1 MILPLC
7 FGHAG
12 GALVLWQGLRVHGN
26 QMSAI
31 LILGIDPGLN
41 RCGWGLVASE
51 GARLSHVAHG
61 IITPKAQ
68 QQLASRLLCLFEELG
83 AVIDRHN
90 PHEVAVEETFVNNNA
105 RAALALGQ
113 ARGVA
118 LAAAA
123 RRGVLVAE
131 YSPAT
136 IKKAI
141 VGSGSADKT
150 QIAFMVRR
158 LLPTAGD
165 VSADAA
171 DALGVALCHA
181 AHGGF
186 KRKVGG

>member
-1 MILPLC
+1 
-7 FGHAG
+7 
-12 GALVLWQGLRVHGN
+12 
-26 QMSAI
+26 MSAL

-51 GARLSHVAHG
+51 GSRMSHVAHG
-61 IITPKAQ
+61 VITPKPQ
-68 QQLASRLLCLFEELG
+68 QQLASRLSCLFEELCV
-83 AVIDRHN
+83 VIETHR
-90 PHEVAVEETFVNNNA
+90 PHEAAVEETFVNSNA

-123 RRGVLVAE
+123 RTGIDVAE

-136 IKKAI
+136 IKKAV
-141 VGSGSADKT
+141 VGSGSADKA

-158 LLPTAGD
+158 LLPTAGA
-165 VSADAA
+165 VTADAA

-186 KRKVGG
+186 RRRAGG

>member
-1 MILPLC
+1 
-7 FGHAG
+7 
-12 GALVLWQGLRVHGN
+12 
-26 QMSAI
+26 MSVV
-31 LILGIDPGLN
+31 LILGVDPGLN

-51 GARLSHVAHG
+51 GSRLSHVAHG
-61 IITPKAQ
+61 VIKPPQ
-68 QQLASRLLCLFEELG
+68 HQQLASRLLCLFEELG
-83 AVIDRHN
+83 AVIDQHN
-90 PHEVAVEETFVNNNA
+90 PHECAVEETFVNSNA

-123 RRGVLVAE
+123 RRGVVVAE
-131 YSPAT
+131 YAPTT
-136 IKKAI
+136 IKKAV
-141 VGSGSADKT
+141 VGSGGADKA

-165 VSADAA
+165 VTADAA

-186 KRKVGG
+186 KRATRS

>member
-1 MILPLC
+1 M
-7 FGHAG
+7 
-12 GALVLWQGLRVHGN
+12 
-26 QMSAI
+26 

-41 RCGWGLVASE
+41 RCGWGVIASE
-51 GARLSHVAHG
+51 GSRLSHVAHG
-61 IITPKAQ
+61 IIKPPAQ
-68 QQLASRLLCLFEELG
+68 QQLASRLHDVFEGLCS
-83 AVIDRHN
+83 VIAGHA
-90 PHEVAVEETFVNNNA
+90 PHEAAVEETFVNANA

-123 RRGVLVAE
+123 RRGLAVAE

-158 LLPTAGD
+158 LLPTCGD

-186 KRKVGG
+186 RRRVQR

>member
-1 MILPLC
+1 M
-7 FGHAG
+7 AE
-12 GALVLWQGLRVHGN
+12 V
-26 QMSAI
+26 
-31 LILGIDPGLN
+31 LILGVDPGLN
-41 RCGWGLVASE
+41 RCGWGLVVRD

-61 IITPKAQ
+61 VIAPRKQ
-68 QQLASRLLCLFEELG
+68 QQLASRLHDVFAGLCE
-83 AVIDRHN
+83 VIARYA
-90 PHEVAVEETFVNNNA
+90 PHEAAVEETFVNANA

-123 RRGVLVAE
+123 QSGLTVAE
-131 YSPAT
+131 YAPAT

-141 VGSGSADKT
+141 VGSGGADKT

-165 VSADAA
+165 VTADAA

-181 AHGGF
+181 AHGNLS
-186 KRKVGG
+186 RRLA

>member
-1 MILPLC
+1 
-7 FGHAG
+7 
-12 GALVLWQGLRVHGN
+12 
-26 QMSAI
+26 MSAI
-31 LILGIDPGLN
+31 LILGVDPGLN
-41 RCGWGLVASE
+41 RCGWGLVLSD

-61 IITPKAQ
+61 VIKPPPQ
-68 QQLASRLLCLFEELG
+68 QQLASRLHDLFEGLC
-83 AVIDRHN
+83 AVIEQHQ
-90 PHEVAVEETFVNNNA
+90 PHEAAVEETFVNSNA

-123 RRGVLVAE
+123 RRGLEVAE
-131 YSPAT
+131 YAPAT

-141 VGSGSADKT
+141 VGSGAADKT
-150 QIAFMVRR
+150 QMAFMVRR
-158 LLPTAGD
+158 LLPAAGD

-186 KRKVGG
+186 RRRTATP

>member
-1 MILPLC
+1 
-7 FGHAG
+7 
-12 GALVLWQGLRVHGN
+12 
-26 QMSAI
+26 MSTI
-31 LILGIDPGLN
+31 LILGVDPGLN

-61 IITPKAQ
+61 VIRPAAQ
-68 QQLASRLLCLFEELG
+68 QQLATRL
-83 AVIDRHN
+83 
-90 PHEVAVEETFVNNNA
+90 HEVFEGLCTVIERFAPDEAAVEETFVNSNA

-123 RRGVLVAE
+123 RRGVPVAE
-131 YSPAT
+131 YAPAT

-141 VGSGSADKT
+141 VGSGAADKT

-165 VSADAA
+165 MTADAA

-186 KRKVGG
+186 RRRAGC

>member
-1 MILPLC
+1 
-7 FGHAG
+7 
-12 GALVLWQGLRVHGN
+12 
-26 QMSAI
+26 MSAV

-41 RCGWGLVASE
+41 RCGWGLIASE
-51 GARLSHVAHG
+51 GSRLAYVAHG
-61 IITPKAQ
+61 VIKPPAQ
-68 QQLASRLLCLFEELG
+68 QQLASRLHDVFEGLC
-83 AVIDRHN
+83 AVIAEHN
-90 PHEVAVEETFVNNNA
+90 PHEAAVEETFVNANA

-123 RRGVLVAE
+123 SRGIAVAE
-131 YSPAT
+131 YAPAT

-141 VGSGSADKT
+141 VGSGGADKT

-158 LLPTAGD
+158 LLPTSGE

-186 KRKVGG
+186 RRRTYGA

>member
-1 MILPLC
+1 
-7 FGHAG
+7 
-12 GALVLWQGLRVHGN
+12 
-26 QMSAI
+26 MSAI
-31 LILGIDPGLN
+31 LILGVDPGLN
-41 RCGWGLVASE
+41 NCGWGLVLSD

-61 IITPKAQ
+61 VIKPPPQ
-68 QQLASRLLCLFEELG
+68 QQLASRLHDVFEGLC
-83 AVIDRHN
+83 AVIAEHK
-90 PHEVAVEETFVNNNA
+90 PHEAAVEETFVNSNA

-123 RRGVLVAE
+123 RSGLVVGE
-131 YSPAT
+131 YAPTT

-158 LLPTAGD
+158 LLPTAGE

-186 KRKVGG
+186 KRRAGA

>member
-1 MILPLC
+1 
-7 FGHAG
+7 
-12 GALVLWQGLRVHGN
+12 
-26 QMSAI
+26 MSAV

-41 RCGWGLVASE
+41 RCGWGVIASE
-51 GARLSHVAHG
+51 GSRLTHVAHG
-61 IITPKAQ
+61 VIAPPPH
-68 QQLASRLLCLFEELG
+68 QQLASRLYDVFEGLC
-83 AVIDRHN
+83 AVMHDHQ
-90 PHEVAVEETFVNNNA
+90 PHEAAVEETFVNTNA

-123 RRGVLVAE
+123 RAGIAVAE
-131 YSPAT
+131 YAPAT

-141 VGSGSADKT
+141 VGAGNADKT

-158 LLPTAGD
+158 LLPTAGE

-186 KRKVGG
+186 RRRLSM

>member
-1 MILPLC
+1 MT
-7 FGHAG
+7 
-12 GALVLWQGLRVHGN
+12 
-26 QMSAI
+26 AI

-61 IITPKAQ
+61 IVAPTPQ
-68 QQLASRLLCLFEELG
+68 QQLASRLLFLFEELG
-83 AVIDRHN
+83 AVIDQHN
-90 PHEVAVEETFVNNNA
+90 PHEVAVEETFVNSNA

-123 RRGVLVAE
+123 RRGVVVAE

-165 VSADAA
+165 VTADAA

-186 KRKVGG
+186 KRRVGG

>member
-1 MILPLC
+1 
-7 FGHAG
+7 
-12 GALVLWQGLRVHGN
+12 
-26 QMSAI
+26 MSAI
-31 LILGIDPGLN
+31 LILGIDPGLK

-51 GARLSHVAHG
+51 GARLSHIAHG
-61 IITPKAQ
+61 VIMPKVQ
-68 QQLASRLLCLFEELG
+68 QQLASRLLCLFDELG
-83 AVIDRHN
+83 AVLDQHN
-90 PHEVAVEETFVNNNA
+90 PHEVAVEETFVNTNA

-158 LLPTAGD
+158 LLPAAGD

-186 KRKVGG
+186 KRKLGG

>member
-1 MILPLC
+1 
-7 FGHAG
+7 
-12 GALVLWQGLRVHGN
+12 
-26 QMSAI
+26 MSAV

-41 RCGWGLVASE
+41 RCGWGVIASE
-51 GARLSHVAHG
+51 GSRLSYVAHG
-61 IITPKAQ
+61 VIKPPPA
-68 QQLASRLLCLFEELG
+68 QQLASRLHDVFDALCTVMNE
-83 AVIDRHN
+83 HQ
-90 PHEVAVEETFVNNNA
+90 PHEAAVEETFVNSNA

-123 RRGVLVAE
+123 RSGIMVAE
-131 YSPAT
+131 YAPAT
-136 IKKAI
+136 IKKAV
-141 VGSGSADKT
+141 VGAGNADKT

-186 KRKVGG
+186 RRKVHL

>member
-1 MILPLC
+1 MGP
-7 FGHAG
+7 
-12 GALVLWQGLRVHGN
+12 
-26 QMSAI
+26 I
-31 LILGIDPGLN
+31 LILGVDPGLN
-41 RCGWGLVASE
+41 RCGWGLVLSE

-61 IITPKAQ
+61 VIAPSAK
-68 QQLASRLLCLFEELG
+68 QQLAGRLHEVFEGLCK
-83 AVIDRHN
+83 VIAAHG
-90 PHEVAVEETFVNNNA
+90 PHEAAVEETFVNTNA

-123 RRGVLVAE
+123 RAGLSVAE
-131 YSPAT
+131 YAPAT
-136 IKKAI
+136 IKKAV
-141 VGSGSADKT
+141 VGSGAADKT

-186 KRKVGG
+186 RRRAFGG

>member
-1 MILPLC
+1 
-7 FGHAG
+7 
-12 GALVLWQGLRVHGN
+12 
-26 QMSAI
+26 MSAR
-31 LILGIDPGLN
+31 LILGVDPGLN
-41 RCGWGLVASE
+41 RCGWGLVVSD

-61 IITPKAQ
+61 VIAPPPR
-68 QQLASRLLCLFEELG
+68 QQLASRLYDVFAGLC
-83 AVIDRHN
+83 AVIAQYE
-90 PHEVAVEETFVNNNA
+90 PQEAAVEETFVNSNA

-123 RRGVLVAE
+123 HRGLVVAE
-131 YSPAT
+131 YAPTT

-141 VGSGSADKT
+141 VGSGAADKT
-150 QIAFMVRR
+150 QVAFMVRR

-181 AHGGF
+181 AYAGF
-186 KRKVGG
+186 RGRAGL